1 MDTTKDSRT
10 TPIKKNTCGGS
21 PLGRQQKE
29 NGYLKQEFISY
40 LQRKNLA
47 QSSITHYTDYI
58 NKFFS
63 YCEKEA
69 IQVEKKDILKYL
81 HYLQNKKNHENITR
95 KNRLIALNH
104 YFTFLLKN
112 GKVANN
118 PTTLIKIRGTHKRH
132 LYRIY
137 TPEEL
142 EQLYDNYYHHFL
154 RNYDTLCY
162 APSRGGIPA
171 NQREQTLLSRQR
183 NYAMLGLLVYQGL
196 HTNELQKIQLNDVDL
211 NKAQIHIKG
220 GQKSNE
226 RTLSLN
232 ASQIGFLI
240 RYIENIRPKLL
251 TYQEN
256 QSDGQYL
263 FLPLPE
269 ASKEKTDSRKL
280 MHTFKPLTKHIKT
293 LDKHFLNFKQV
304 RASVITHWLK
314 TYGLRKAQYM
324 AGHRYISSTENYLP
338 NEIESLSDDITK
350 YSPF

>member
-1 MDTTKDSRT
+1 MNTKKNSKT
-10 TPIKKNTCGGS
+10 TPIQKNACGGS

-29 NGYLKQEFISY
+29 NSYLQQEFISY
-40 LQRKNLA
+40 LQSKSLA
-47 QSSITHYTDYI
+47 QSSITHYTDYT
-58 NKFFS
+58 NKFFA
-63 YCEKEA
+63 YCKKEA
-69 IQVEKKDILKYL
+69 IQVEKKDVLKYL
-81 HYLQNKKNHENITR
+81 HYLQDKKNYENITR
-95 KNRLIALNH
+95 KNHLIALNH

-112 GKVANN
+112 GEVANN
-118 PTTLIKIRGTHKRH
+118 PTALIKMRGTHKRH

-137 TPEEL
+137 TLEEL
-142 EQLYDNYYHHFL
+142 EQLYDNYYHNFL
-154 RNYDTLCY
+154 RNFDALCY
-162 APSRGGIPA
+162 APSRGGIST

-196 HTNELQKIQLNDVDL
+196 HTNELQKIQLNDIDL

-220 GQKSNE
+220 GKKSNE

-240 RYIENIRPKLL
+240 NYMENIRPKLL

-256 QSDGQYL
+256 QNGQCL

-269 ASKEKTDSRKL
+269 ASKEKTDSKNL
-280 MHTFKPLTKHIKT
+280 MHTLKPLTRHIKT

-304 RASVITHWLK
+304 RASVITYWLK

-338 NEIESLSDDITK
+338 NEIESLSDDIIK